1 MTNMKEPTSA
11 PTPAASAY
19 RRVVTELCA
28 RLNVDDPESVMKGG
42 KIGIEGCTF
51 CLLLDETR
59 EHDGIFVYVDLGP
72 SHEKDKAHAYK
83 MLLKINFGL
92 LAGAKGVMSVHPDN
106 EHVFYSFRYPLD
118 QWASGER
125 LLATLLESLTE
136 LGLIALDTPTLEF
149 A

>member
-1 MTNMKEPTSA
+1 MANMKKRTTAVPV
-11 PTPAASAY
+11 AAAF

-28 RLNVDDPESVMKGG
+28 LVNISEPELVIQGG

-51 CLLLDETR
+51 CLMLDESR

-72 SHEKDKAHAYK
+72 SRERDKAHAYK

-106 EHVFYSFRYPLD
+106 DRVFYAFRYALD
-118 QWASGER
+118 ELASGER
-125 LLATLLESLTE
+125 LLATLLRSLDD
-136 LGLIALDTPTLEF
+136 LGFVASDTPTIEF

>member
-1 MTNMKEPTSA
+1 MNEPT
-11 PTPAASAY
+11 PTPAATAF

-28 RLNVDDPESVMKGG
+28 HVNIGDPERVIKGG

-51 CLLLDETR
+51 CLLLDESR
-59 EHDGIFVYVDLGP
+59 EHDGIFVYVDLGL

-106 EHVFYSFRYPLD
+106 DHVFYSFRYPLD
-118 QWASGER
+118 ESASGER
-125 LLATLLESLTE
+125 LLATLLRSLDD
-136 LGLIALDTPTLEF
+136 LGFVASDTPTIEF